1 MKTTRIMTTLAI
13 LAACGGIFG
22 AGGAYAS
29 EPDNAWLMQAPIG
42 QQGAPSTVV
51 EGDSSPLNAA
61 VEP

>member
-13 LAACGGIFG
+13 LAACGGLFG

-42 QQGAPSTVV
+42 QPK
-51 EGDSSPLNAA
+51 
-61 VEP
+61 